1 MRCMI
6 TTAGYVTYLSTLCDE
21 LAAHWERSMAQE
33 AGDLVL
39 RANARVLIT
48 ERTSDDWYVGV
59 LISSFRTLNSCCSA
73 FRWTGELDGKS
84 GLFPASYVTVL

>member
-1 MRCMI
+1 M
-6 TTAGYVTYLSTLCDE
+6 V
-21 LAAHWERSMAQE
+21 QE

-39 RANARVLIT
+39 RANARVLVT
-48 ERTSDDWYVGV
+48 DRTSDDWCVDV
-59 LISSFRTLNSCCSA
+59 LISSFRALNPRCYSA